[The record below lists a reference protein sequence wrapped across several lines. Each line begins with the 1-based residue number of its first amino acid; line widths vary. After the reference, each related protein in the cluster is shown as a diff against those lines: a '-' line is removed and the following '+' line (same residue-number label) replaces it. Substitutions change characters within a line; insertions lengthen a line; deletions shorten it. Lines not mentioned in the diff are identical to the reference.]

1 MLAKKKKQYAKE
13 QLRIKMCICID
24 ICHYHLQQLSPLFKS
39 SQHLIKRATM
49 AYLEILCAV
58 TALLL
63 AFCYYSTSA
72 FGFWK
77 NRGIPG
83 PKPVFFFGNSMD
95 ILFSR
100 LSTAEYLHKVYQQ
113 FKNEPMFGVYM
124 RRSAILV
131 LKDPELIKDVMVR
144 DFSNFSDRGLIVY
157 ERVRHVA
164 LPNRKLISSVSYF
177 YPTVLVK
184 KKTSLSLEISK
195 LLQTNYRQ
203 SRYQHNSSIW
213 IQKDGA
219 R

>member
-1 MLAKKKKQYAKE
+1 
-13 QLRIKMCICID
+13 
-24 ICHYHLQQLSPLFKS
+24 
-39 SQHLIKRATM
+39 M

-72 FGFWK
+72 FSFWK

-100 LSTAEYLHKVYQQ
+100 LSTADYLRKVYQE

-131 LKDPELIKDVMVR
+131 LKDSELIKDVMVR
-144 DFSNFSDRGLIVY
+144 DFSKFSDRGLIVY

-164 LPNRKLISSVSYF
+164 FLSRCIII
-177 YPTVLVK
+177 VL
-184 KKTSLSLEISK
+184 SCQF
-195 LLQTNYRQ
+195 LQTV
-203 SRYQHNSSIW
+203 SI
-213 IQKDGA
+213 
-219 R
+219 